1 MTELERRE
9 IERARTL
16 QKLADLR
23 IAIEDARKEIDVPR
37 LAELTRRRDR
47 LRDQLGALEDPD
59 VVRMTLEHELA
70 GLRVQVAEPPPN
82 LGLSL
87 ATTSSDGQGGS
98 ASADFAHGKYN
109 RAVNN
114 DDTGGPRSRN
124 DALARIA
131 WIEQRLAELDAT
143 RHG

>member
-16 QKLADLR
+16 QELADLR
-23 IAIEDARKEIDVPR
+23 IAIDDARRDVDVPR

-47 LRDQLGALEDPD
+47 LRERAASLEDPE
-59 VVRMTLEHELA
+59 VERAMLQHELA
-70 GLRVQVAEPPPN
+70 GLRAQVAEPPPN

-98 ASADFAHGKYN
+98 ASAFFEHGKYN

-114 DDTGGPRSRN
+114 DDTGGHRSRN

-131 WIEQRLAELDAT
+131 WIEQRLAELPPS
-143 RHG
+143 R

>member
-9 IERARTL
+9 IERARSL
-16 QKLADLR
+16 QELAGLR
-23 IAIEDARKEIDVPR
+23 IAIDDARREVDVPR

-47 LRDQLGALEDPD
+47 LRQRIAVLEDPS
-59 VVRMTLEHELA
+59 VERTMLEHELA
-70 GLRVQVAEPPPN
+70 GLREQVSAPPPN

-87 ATTSSDGQGGS
+87 ATTSSVGQGGS
-98 ASADFAHGKYN
+98 ASAGFAHGKYN

-114 DDTGGPRSRN
+114 DDTGGHRSRN

-131 WIEQRLAELDAT
+131 WIEQRLAELGPTAV
-143 RHG
+143 